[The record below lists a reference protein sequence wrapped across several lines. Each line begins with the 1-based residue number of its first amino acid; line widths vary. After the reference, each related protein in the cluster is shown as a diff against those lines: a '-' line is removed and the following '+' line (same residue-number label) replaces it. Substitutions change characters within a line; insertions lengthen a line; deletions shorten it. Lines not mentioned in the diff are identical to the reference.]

1 MAPTPDIV
9 GKFQDVKDK
18 ASETKDR
25 AKEKAGQGKETVKQ
39 EIVGKFQDSGGS
51 QDTESTDT
59 TDTGSTDTGS
69 TDTGSSSG
77 FSGGSTDVAFE
88 SSTGTDDPETNNPE
102 DVRDRIIQDPDTKD
116 PTEFNKKETSEAL
129 DKQQDNLVFNAANP
143 GRRNFLKAREQN
155 LEARTQLVEQEKKIE
170 NLDRGTKVEIGGQTV
185 SKSQALQ
192 NIQSQ
197 KQEVD
202 QNLQQNNQAL
212 VNLNRNL
219 KNDVEIGR
227 EARRQ
232 ARSVDLDREGNPNN
246 IGTDINR
253 PETGTINLRNNP
265 PPLNGPGETFEERSK
280 LGQFSDILLSS
291 RGGELLA
298 STLPGGKTPREI
310 RESVARSRK
319 TEGNPTFSRLGSPLG
334 LAAGGLAGGIAFKTG
349 TRALSSVSGTA
360 GSVARGGGVAL
371 AGAET
376 GKVTAKAKQDFETG
390 RSTRGFERLINFGAA
405 SGGFLK
411 GSRKLRRRVGSTKV
425 TTKSIQD
432 PDTEEGVGQFLATTN
447 IVKPRIRGE
456 PEVETQVTKAKFGRV
471 GDTTKGN
478 FESRGPTG
486 NKRSGEF
493 ETVSIQKGSGTTP
506 QGNKFQDTG
515 NVVQTTEDGT
525 LFIGRRKNSQ
535 VTRNIETD
543 RRTASQEEV
552 ARSIENVPIRNDLE
566 AVEIQSTGQ
575 DSIGSSTVFIRK
587 GQGKGGGKTGKNNQ
601 GSRVDSDSP
610 QDTIQE
616 PETNQG
622 TEEDLDIDRIAEDTK
637 AFQDLAKGQAQKTV
651 DQQSSGDFTTISG
664 NSDSEDSTTQVQ
676 EPRETS
682 TESFEASTVEGL
694 DVSQDQVP
702 QEETTVIQ
710 EPETEQ
716 ERDTVTAQGIDTGTV
731 QETGTSQ
738 VQEIKDLQTTS
749 QGPIQVGQD
758 LVKQDSTTRVQG
770 IGLGIQPL
778 QGNNVS
784 GLNIQTRTGS
794 IITGIPTNAR
804 AGRVGISLPDSET
817 FQASSSTSPR
827 QASTGQDQQASK
839 TLDWISANAVEQQGE
854 IPVFNLGQVENS
866 TFFSGVKT
874 VQENQNQ
881 TKQNQVNYF

>member
-9 GKFQDVKDK
+9 GRFQDAKDK
-18 ASETKDR
+18 ATETKNK
-25 AKEKAGQGKETVKQ
+25 AKQKAEQGKETVKE
-39 EIVGKFQDSGGS
+39 EIVGKFQDSGNPT
-51 QDTESTDT
+51 DTESTQSDT
-59 TDTGSTDTGS
+59 TDTGS

-77 FSGGSTDVAFE
+77 SSGGSTDVAFV

-116 PTEFNKKETSEAL
+116 PRDFNKKETSEAL

-155 LEARTQLVEQEKKIE
+155 LEARNQLVEQERKIE
-170 NLDRGTKVEIGGQTV
+170 RLDKGTKVEIGGQTV

-192 NIQSQ
+192 NIQNQ

-202 QNLQQNNQAL
+202 QNLEQNNQAL

-227 EARRQ
+227 EGRRQ
-232 ARSVDLDREGNPNN
+232 ARSVDLDREENPNN

-253 PETGTINLRNNP
+253 PRTGTINTRNNP

-280 LGQFSDILLSS
+280 VGQFSDILLSS

-298 STLPGGKTPREI
+298 STLPGGKTPREV

-319 TEGNPTFSRLGSPLG
+319 TEGNPQLSRLGSPVG
-334 LAAGGLAGGIAFKTG
+334 LAAGGLAGGAIFKG
-349 TRALSSVSGTA
+349 ITRGISKVSGTA

-376 GKVTAKAKQDFETG
+376 GKVTAKAKQDFESG

-425 TTKSIQD
+425 NTKSIQD
-432 PDTEEGVGQFLATTN
+432 PDAEEGVGQFLATTN

-456 PEVETQVTKAKFGRV
+456 PEIETQTTKAKFGRV

-493 ETVSIQKGSGTTP
+493 ETVSIQKDSGTTA
-506 QGNKFQDTG
+506 QGNRFQDTG

-535 VTRNIETD
+535 VTRNVETD
-543 RRTASQEEV
+543 RRIASQEEV
-552 ARSIENVPIRNDLE
+552 ARSIENVAVRNDLE
-566 AVEIQSTGQ
+566 AVEIKSTGQ

-587 GQGKGGGKTGKNNQ
+587 GRGNGGTSTGKTNQ

-622 TEEDLDIDRIAEDTK
+622 TDEDLDIDRIAEDTK
-637 AFQDLAKGQAQKTV
+637 AFQDLARGQAQKTV
-651 DQQSSGDFTTISG
+651 DQQSSGDFTAISG
-664 NSDSEDSTTQVQ
+664 NSDNEGGTTQVQ
-676 EPRETS
+676 ETSETS
-682 TESFEASTVEGL
+682 TESFEASTTEAL
-694 DVSQDQVP
+694 DISQDQVP

-716 ERDTVTAQGIDTGTV
+716 DRDTVTAQGTDTGTV

-738 VQEIKDLQTTS
+738 VQEIKSLQTTS

-784 GLNIQTRTGS
+784 GLNIQTTRTGS
-794 IITGIPTNAR
+794 ISTGIPTNAR
-804 AGRVGISLPDSET
+804 AGRVGISLPENET

-827 QASTGQDQQASK
+827 QASTRQDQQAS
-839 TLDWISANAVEQQGE
+839 TNLDWISANAVEQQGE
-854 IPVFNLGQVENS
+854 TPVFNLGQVENS
-866 TFFSGVKT
+866 TFFSGLKT

-881 TKQNQVNYF
+881 TKENQVNYF

>member
-1 MAPTPDIV
+1 MDWPWPSKRRLSRIE
-9 GKFQDVKDK
+9 DK
-18 ASETKDR
+18 
-25 AKEKAGQGKETVKQ
+25 
-39 EIVGKFQDSGGS
+39 
-51 QDTESTDT
+51 
-59 TDTGSTDTGS
+59 
-69 TDTGSSSG
+69 
-77 FSGGSTDVAFE
+77 
-88 SSTGTDDPETNNPE
+88 
-102 DVRDRIIQDPDTKD
+102 
-116 PTEFNKKETSEAL
+116 L
-129 DKQQDNLVFNAANP
+129 DKLVD
-143 GRRNFLKAREQN
+143 R
-155 LEARTQLVEQEKKIE
+155 VEDQE
-170 NLDRGTKVEIGGQTV
+170 
-185 SKSQALQ
+185 
-192 NIQSQ
+192 
-197 KQEVD
+197 
-202 QNLQQNNQAL
+202 
-212 VNLNRNL
+212 
-219 KNDVEIGR
+219 
-227 EARRQ
+227 
-232 ARSVDLDREGNPNN
+232 
-246 IGTDINR
+246 
-253 PETGTINLRNNP
+253 
-265 PPLNGPGETFEERSK
+265 
-280 LGQFSDILLSS
+280 
-291 RGGELLA
+291 GEL
-298 STLPGGKTPREI
+298 
-310 RESVARSRK
+310 
-319 TEGNPTFSRLGSPLG
+319 
-334 LAAGGLAGGIAFKTG
+334 
-349 TRALSSVSGTA
+349 
-360 GSVARGGGVAL
+360 
-371 AGAET
+371 
-376 GKVTAKAKQDFETG
+376 
-390 RSTRGFERLINFGAA
+390 
-405 SGGFLK
+405 
-411 GSRKLRRRVGSTKV
+411 
-425 TTKSIQD
+425 
-432 PDTEEGVGQFLATTN
+432 
-447 IVKPRIRGE
+447 
-456 PEVETQVTKAKFGRV
+456 
-471 GDTTKGN
+471 
-478 FESRGPTG
+478 
-486 NKRSGEF
+486 
-493 ETVSIQKGSGTTP
+493 
-506 QGNKFQDTG
+506 
-515 NVVQTTEDGT
+515 
-525 LFIGRRKNSQ
+525 
-535 VTRNIETD
+535 
-543 RRTASQEEV
+543 SQEEV
-552 ARSIENVPIRNDLE
+552 ARSIENVAVRNDLE

-587 GQGKGGGKTGKNNQ
+587 GRGKGGGKTGKSNQ
-601 GSRVDSDSP
+601 GTTVDSDSP

-794 IITGIPTNAR
+794 ISTGIPTNAR